1 MAASLPKGLGQPK
14 LRTSCDQCGAAK
26 VKCDRGQPEC
36 GRCDSHGKI
45 CVYGVLRKMGKPP
58 RVNRSGLGRTP
69 VDQPGAGA
77 EAGARTGT
85 DIADVR
91 QLDSSSW
98 SSDGIIGTFDPLSTI
113 TDVLAAWHA
122 KNKNANCTGQDALG
136 GLLNDINGQLIP
148 NSPSFNLDE
157 WAFTDYFNNHL
168 SSNSQLGPLPT
179 PESTDWGGCPSTE
192 TSTAQPAAYQSPSD
206 PNLHSDRT
214 EIPTVGISGHDCPR
228 EAYDILRNL
237 SFLNPNRIQ
246 PTPSSGSTPSSAT
259 NNVDNQVPLDDV
271 LRVNSEASER
281 LGALLCCP
289 CAQSPHLAILYASII
304 SRVLLWY
311 QQAAGSTQSVSCSH
325 TAPDCSPTMG
335 GSENNTSAAAPSTI
349 GMALMPA
356 KMAIGSFTIDDLH
369 IQTALKIQLLSGEMR
384 RAGRLIDQFMS
395 LNSGGQFQTDN
406 SNFSSIGGL
415 YESLHS
421 WLRGEH
427 SRIANIIRLKLRE
440 LNT

>member
-1 MAASLPKGLGQPK
+1 MATNLLKGLGQPK

-58 RVNRSGLGRTP
+58 RVNRSGVGRTP

-77 EAGARTGT
+77 GAEAGARSGT
-85 DIADVR
+85 ELGDVR
-91 QLDSSSW
+91 QPDSSSW
-98 SSDGIIGTFDPLSTI
+98 SSDGIIGTFKLLSTI
-113 TDVLAAWHA
+113 TDVLAAWDA
-122 KNKNANCTGQDALG
+122 KNKNANYIGQDALD
-136 GLLNDINGQLIP
+136 GLFTDLNGQLMP

-157 WAFTDYFNNHL
+157 WAFTDNFNNHL

-179 PESTDWGGCPSTE
+179 PESTDWGG
-192 TSTAQPAAYQSPSD
+192 STAQPAAYQSPSD

-214 EIPTVGISGHDCPR
+214 EIQTVGIGGHDCPR

-237 SFLNPNRIQ
+237 SFLNANRIQ
-246 PTPSSGSTPSSAT
+246 STPSSGSTPSTAT
-259 NNVDNQVPLDDV
+259 NNVDNQVPLDHV

-281 LGALLCCP
+281 LGALLSCP

-311 QQAAGSTQSVSCSH
+311 QQAAGSTQNISCSH

-335 GSENNTSAAAPSTI
+335 GSENNTAAAAPSTI

-356 KMAIGSFTIDDLH
+356 KMAIGSFNIDDIH

-384 RAGRLIDQFMS
+384 RVDRLIDQFMS
-395 LNSGGQFQTDN
+395 LNSGGRFQTDS
-406 SNFSSIGGL
+406 SNFSSTNRL
-415 YESLHS
+415 YQSLHL

-427 SRIANIIRLKLRE
+427 SRIANMIRLQLRE